1 MTTPASPPQ
10 QIPGRAA
17 MFVLLAVV
25 FINLMGFG
33 ILMPILPF
41 YAQSFHAPAWQ
52 VTWAFTAF
60 SIGNFFAEPVWGRLS
75 DRIGRRPILI
85 GTIAASG
92 LGFIAL
98 AFAPTIWAVLVI
110 RLFSGLTTG
119 NLSTIQS
126 YIADITPPRFR
137 SGRIGM
143 LGAAFALGFVAGP
156 AMGGLLARPQLGS
169 AGFHLP
175 LFVAGGMSLIAAL
188 GVVLFVRESRGG
200 GQKVAAIQ
208 GPHLAV
214 WIEARRHPVLGRA
227 LVVTL
232 LLTGA
237 FSAVESTFG
246 LWAQHRYGWGPFKLS
261 LCFASVAITAAIA
274 QAFVTGRLTRRYG
287 EAVMLSTGLAIISL
301 SLAILPLGA
310 GIVRTIILMAVAVF
324 GQALALPN
332 ISALISRTTAPDRQ
346 GAMLGMNMS
355 IGALARAIGPVA
367 GGALFSIVGADAPL
381 FVAALVLAPAV
392 LLAWQA
398 EGAARRRYQKEEA
411 H

>member
-1 MTTPASPPQ
+1 MVVEANHP
-10 QIPGRAA
+10 PGRAA
-17 MFVLLAVV
+17 LLVLLAVV

-52 VTWAFTAF
+52 VTWVFTAF

-98 AFAPTIWAVLVI
+98 AFAPNIWAALLI
-110 RLFSGLTTG
+110 RLASGLTTG
-119 NLSTIQS
+119 NLSTIQG
-126 YIADITPPRFR
+126 YIADITPPKYR

-156 AMGGLLARPQLGS
+156 AMGGLLAKPQLGS

-175 LFVAGGMSLIAAL
+175 LFVAGAMSLIAAL

-200 GQKVAAIQ
+200 QTVDAIQ
-208 GPHLAV
+208 GPRFAV
-214 WIEARRHPVLGRA
+214 LIEAKRHPILGKA
-227 LVVTL
+227 LIVTL

-246 LWAQHRYGWGPFKLS
+246 LWAQHRYGWGPAKLS
-261 LCFASVAITAAIA
+261 LCFASVAIVAAIA
-274 QAFVTGRLTRRYG
+274 QGFVTGRLTRRYG
-287 EAVMLSTGLAIISL
+287 EAAMLALGLAIIGL

-310 GIVRTIILMAVAVF
+310 GIVRTIVLMAIAVF

-332 ISALISRTTAPDRQ
+332 ISALISRTTPHDRQ
-346 GAMLGMNMS
+346 GAMLGLNMS
-355 IGALARAIGPVA
+355 IGALARAAGPVA
-367 GGALFSIVGADAPL
+367 GGALFSVIGADAPL
-381 FVAALVLAPAV
+381 YVSALVLAPAV

-398 EGAARRRYQKEEA
+398 EGAAKRRFMKEEA
-411 H
+411 QV